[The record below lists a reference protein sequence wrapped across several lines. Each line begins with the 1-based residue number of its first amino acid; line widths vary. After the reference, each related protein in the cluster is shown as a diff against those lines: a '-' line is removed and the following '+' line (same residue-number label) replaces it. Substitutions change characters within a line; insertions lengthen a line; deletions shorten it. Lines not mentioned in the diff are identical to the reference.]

1 MSSNK
6 PLDILGIVHA
16 EFYQGRVIRECP
28 MPEV

>member
-6 PLDILGIVHA
+6 PLDILGIVHT
-16 EFYQGRVIRECP
+16 ESYQGRVIRECP